1 MDVLETLRQAGVAPW
16 SRETEIAYR
25 IDKPAD
31 VNGAPAFRP
40 ERPLVSCLMVTRG
53 DAAILRYAVDGYAR
67 QTWRDREL
75 VVVTASDQAEA
86 IRAVLVER
94 GVESAS
100 IFVVSPNLTLG
111 DLKNLA
117 VARAKGEVLMQW
129 DDDDLS
135 DPQRIET
142 SLAVL
147 TQTGVAATFLARLLV
162 WQPQRQRA
170 AITHE
175 RFWEGTMAIWRDHAR
190 VFPALPRGED
200 TPVMHA
206 LIANHPVAKIDA
218 PLLYV
223 YTATGANT
231 THISSFDHFFDTSE
245 CRFEGEAYREL
256 IQVLSARLP
265 ILDYEAE
272 LRRRGP

>member
-1 MDVLETLRQAGVAPW
+1 VDVLESLRRAGVAPW

-25 IDKPAD
+25 IDRPAH
-31 VNGAPAFRP
+31 VNGAPLFRP

-53 DAAILRYAVDGYAR
+53 DTAILRYAVDSYAR

-75 VVVTASDQAEA
+75 VVVTASDQGEA

-94 GVESAS
+94 GVETAS

-111 DLKNLA
+111 DLRNLA
-117 VARAKGEVLMQW
+117 VARAKGDILMQW

-147 TQTGVAATFLARLLV
+147 TQTGVAAAFLARILV

-170 AITHE
+170 AITNE
-175 RFWEGTMAIWRDHAR
+175 RFWEGTITVWRDHAR
-190 VFPALPRGED
+190 VFPALPRQED

-206 LIANHPVAKIDA
+206 LTANHPVARIDA

-223 YTATGANT
+223 YAATGSNT
-231 THISSFDHFFDTSE
+231 THISSFDHFVDTSA
-245 CRFEGEAYREL
+245 CRFEGEAYRQL
-256 IQVLSARLP
+256 LQLLSARLP

-272 LRRRGP
+272 LRRRAP